1 MNTKENNVNKIHIFT
16 DINIICKISIN
27 HRERGGK
34 KNIFK
39 CLVKFF
45 SLFLLSF
52 PFSRKIYTSL
62 SFHREEKHSI
72 SD

>member
-34 KNIFK
+34 
-39 CLVKFF
+39 
-45 SLFLLSF
+45 
-52 PFSRKIYTSL
+52 RKVV
-62 SFHREEKHSI
+62 
-72 SD
+72 